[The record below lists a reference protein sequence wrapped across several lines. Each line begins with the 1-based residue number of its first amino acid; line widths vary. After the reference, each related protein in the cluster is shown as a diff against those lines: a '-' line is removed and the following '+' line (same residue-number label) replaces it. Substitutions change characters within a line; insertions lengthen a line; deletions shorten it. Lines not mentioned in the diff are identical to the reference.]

1 MEEKTMPSKDELM
14 AKVAGV
20 ARKVA
25 STAIGYGGIFSTLQ
39 KDHAEV
45 SSLMTRLAATRASDD
60 EQSAHRRDLF
70 ETIRSELLAHAS
82 AEETTFYAR
91 LKSEPDIFTIIGESI
106 EDHQRVD
113 DLLEELYRLGTDSLI
128 FDSRFDELFAT
139 VEHHVAEEE
148 NRLFPRAKEAL
159 APRKSRRSTT
169 PSRGRR
175 DRCWRAQARGS
186 AYDGAHPPA
195 RLK

>member
-1 MEEKTMPSKDELM
+1 MPSKDELM

-159 APRKSRRSTT
+159 APEEIEALDDAFKRQKRSMLEG
-169 PSRGRR
+169 S
-175 DRCWRAQARGS
+175 ARGS
-186 AYDGAHPPA
+186 AYDGAHPPRA
-195 RLK
+195 